1 VSVDTDR
8 SITGKMAQFE
18 KLAIA
23 EVSEILMGQF
33 VVSLEAKLTETQ
45 GAPPVTAVVIV
56 LIVR

>member
-1 VSVDTDR
+1 
-8 SITGKMAQFE
+8 MAQFE